1 MRSPLRGSWRW
12 LVLLAALALVVA
24 ACAEDDGDEA
34 EDDDVD
40 VEETD
45 EDDDA
50 DDDTD
55 EGDEGDEGDDEADA
69 AEGGEFSMY
78 LCEPEQ
84 LLSQASN
91 EVCGSQVLEELF
103 TGLVA
108 YDPETSEIVD
118 GGMASSIE
126 TEDQLTWT
134 ITLEEGWLFH
144 NGEEVTA
151 DNFVNAWNWMADPA
165 NEMDNAFFLS
175 TAGVEGYD
183 AVTEGEADELS
194 GVTVVD
200 DYTIEVTLEEAFGPF
215 ELLIGYTGFHPLPD
229 EFFEMDVEEF
239 ENAPIGN
246 GPFQM
251 DGEWERGQRIT
262 LERFDDYG
270 GEPAKAER
278 AELRIYDDVTTAYF
292 DFEAGELDIHDGVP
306 PELREQAFADFGDR
320 AYDNAVSSFDYLG
333 FPVFAEP
340 YDDPDLRRA
349 ISMAIDRQSIID
361 VIFDGSR
368 TPARSVIPPTLPA
381 HRDDACEYCEYD
393 PEAAAE
399 LYEQTD
405 GVDDL
410 QLYFNSGAGHE
421 EWMESVALQLEEN
434 LGITDVEFTSLEFA
448 EYLPLL
454 QSGEN
459 EGPFRL
465 GWVTVYPSP
474 QYSMELYTSG
484 SPSNYTQWDVPEFD
498 ELFAEANTLQPEEA
512 DPVYQEAEDILLDEM
527 PIAPMWY
534 GVDTVAHSERVD
546 NVIANTRTF
555 IEISEVEVVE

>member
-1 MRSPLRGSWRW
+1 MRAHLKGSWRW

-24 ACAEDDGDEA
+24 ACAEDEVDEP
-34 EDDDVD
+34 EEDVD
-40 VEETD
+40 VEEPD
-45 EDDDA
+45 EP
-50 DDDTD
+50 D
-55 EGDEGDEGDDEADA
+55 EEPVEEPDEEAV
-69 AEGGEFSMY
+69 EPGNGEFSMF
-78 LCEPEQ
+78 LCEPER
-84 LLSQASN
+84 LLSQTST

-126 TEDQLTWT
+126 TDDQLTWT

-165 NEMDNAFFLS
+165 NEMDNAQFIA
-175 TAGVEGYD
+175 TAGIEGY
-183 AVTEGEADELS
+183 AEVAEGEAEEIS
-194 GVTVVD
+194 GVSVVD
-200 DYTIEVTLEEAFGPF
+200 DYTIEVTLEQPFGPF

-229 EFFEMDVEEF
+229 EFFDMDVDDF

-246 GPFQM
+246 GPFQI
-251 DGEWERGQRIT
+251 DGEWERGQRIVF
-262 LERFDDYG
+262 ERFDDYG
-270 GEPAKAER
+270 GEPAQAER
-278 AELRIYDDVTTAYF
+278 VELRIYDDVTTAYF

-306 PELREQAFADFGDR
+306 PELRAQAFDDYGDR
-320 AYDNAVSSFDYLG
+320 AFDNEVSTFEYIG

-349 ISMAIDRQSIID
+349 ISMAIDREAIID

-368 TPARSVIPPTLPA
+368 SPAPSVIPPILPA
-381 HRDDACEYCEYD
+381 HRDDACDYCDYD
-393 PEAAAE
+393 PDAAQE
-399 LYEQTD
+399 LYEGTA
-405 GVDDL
+405 GVDEPL

-421 EWMESVALQLEEN
+421 EWMESVSLQLEDV
-434 LGITDVEFTSLEFA
+434 LGITEVEFNSLEFA
-448 EYLPLL
+448 EYIPLL
-454 QSGEN
+454 DAGEQ

-465 GWVTVYPSP
+465 GWVTIYPSP
-474 QYSMELYTSG
+474 QYSMELYTSD
-484 SPSNYTQWDVPEFD
+484 SPSNFTQWQVPEFD

-512 DPVYQEAEDILLDEM
+512 DPIYQQAEDILLDEM
-527 PIAPMWY
+527 PVAPLWY
-534 GVDTVAHSERVD
+534 SVDTVVHSDRVD

-555 IEISEVEVVE
+555 VEISEVQVVE